1 MPEISRFYGIIIRM
15 FTDDHTPPH
24 FHTFYNEFKIL
35 VDIENF
41 RIIAGNFLPKALALV
56 IEWTAIHK
64 SELIANWE
72 LACTKKHTFKI
83 EPLK

>member
-1 MPEISRFYGIIIRM
+1 M

-24 FHTFYNEFKIL
+24 FHAYYNEYEIL
-35 VDIENF
+35 VDIDNF
-41 RIIAGNFLPKALALV
+41 RIITGGFPPKALALV

-64 SELIANWE
+64 SELIGNWK

-83 EPLK
+83 EPFK